1 MPNNPDNFNSHSS
14 FMKKFLLILSLLLS
28 VQASIAC
35 TSAIISGKVTKN
47 GRPLL
52 WKHRDTG
59 NEQNFI
65 ARVAPEGNKYGF
77 VALYNGG
84 DSLLESAWMGM
95 NDAGFAIMN
104 TASYNLMPDTA
115 KFVDQEGVVM
125 RKALE
130 TCRTLI
136 DFENLLAS
144 LPKPLGVQAN
154 FGVLDANG
162 NGAYYETDDHNF
174 TRFLLENAGEGFLI
188 RTNYSVNGKEDGGYG
203 YIRENN
209 ARYWIEPHAVSRD
222 IIPELFT
229 EGISRSF
236 YHSLIGRDFMNS
248 GDRWAVDQ
256 DFVPRKSS
264 SASIVIEGM
273 LPDETPEDMTMWSV
287 VGYPP
292 VSHVHAVTINDVPE
306 ELQPTLLG
314 FKSPYCQ
321 ETIDRKNE
329 VFSIKRGSGSH
340 YLDLFKIKE
349 YEPEQLRLSEESYKI
364 RRSELNRKRLKV
376 IEKD

>member
-1 MPNNPDNFNSHSS
+1 
-14 FMKKFLLILSLLLS
+14 MKKFLLILSLLLS

-35 TSAIISGKVTKN
+35 TSAIISGKITKN
-47 GRPLL
+47 GRPLI

-59 NEQNFI
+59 AEQNFI
-65 ARVAPEGNKYGF
+65 ARVEPKDGKHGF

-125 RKALE
+125 RHALE
-130 TCRTLI
+130 KCRTLN
-136 DFENLLAS
+136 DFEVLLS
-144 LPKPLGVQAN
+144 TLPKPLGVQAN
-154 FGVLDANG
+154 FGVLDAEG
-162 NGAYYETDDHNF
+162 HGAYYETDDYNF
-174 TRFLLENAGEGFLI
+174 KKFALDDVAEGFII
-188 RTNYSVNGKEDGGYG
+188 RTNYSVSGKEDGGYG

-209 ARYWIEPHAVSRD
+209 ARYWIEPHATAQD

-236 YHSLIGRDFMNS
+236 YHSLIGRDFMKS

-273 LPDETPEDMTMWSV
+273 LPGETPEDMTMWSV

-292 VSHVHAVTINDVPE
+292 VSHVKAVTINDVPA
-306 ELQPTLLG
+306 ELQPTLPGYL
-314 FKSPYCQ
+314 SPYCQ
-321 ETIDRKNE
+321 ETIERKNE

-340 YLDLFKIKE
+340 YLDMFKIKE
-349 YEPEQLRLSEESYKI
+349 YEPKQLGLSAENYKI
-364 RRSELNRKRLKV
+364 RRAEQNRKRLK
-376 IEKD
+376 

>member
-1 MPNNPDNFNSHSS
+1 
-14 FMKKFLLILSLLLS
+14 MKKFLLILSLLLS

-162 NGAYYETDDHNF
+162 NGAYYETDDH
-174 TRFLLENAGEGFLI
+174 
-188 RTNYSVNGKEDGGYG
+188 
-203 YIRENN
+203 
-209 ARYWIEPHAVSRD
+209 
-222 IIPELFT
+222 
-229 EGISRSF
+229 
-236 YHSLIGRDFMNS
+236 
-248 GDRWAVDQ
+248 
-256 DFVPRKSS
+256 
-264 SASIVIEGM
+264 
-273 LPDETPEDMTMWSV
+273 
-287 VGYPP
+287 
-292 VSHVHAVTINDVPE
+292 
-306 ELQPTLLG
+306 
-314 FKSPYCQ
+314 
-321 ETIDRKNE
+321 
-329 VFSIKRGSGSH
+329 
-340 YLDLFKIKE
+340 
-349 YEPEQLRLSEESYKI
+349 
-364 RRSELNRKRLKV
+364 
-376 IEKD
+376 

>member
-1 MPNNPDNFNSHSS
+1 
-14 FMKKFLLILSLLLS
+14 MKKLLVLIMLIVS
-28 VQASIAC
+28 VQAGMAC

-47 GRPLL
+47 GRPLI

-59 NEQNFI
+59 AEQNFI
-65 ARVAPEGNKYGF
+65 ARVEPKDGNHGF

-115 KFVDQEGVVM
+115 KLQDQEGIVM
-125 RKALE
+125 RHALE
-130 TCRTLI
+130 KCRTLK
-136 DFENLLAS
+136 DFEELLAA

-154 FGVLDANG
+154 FGVLDAEG
-162 NGAYYETDDHNF
+162 HGAYYETDDHNF
-174 TRFLLENAGEGFLI
+174 KRFLLDDEADGI
-188 RTNYSVNGKEDGGYG
+188 IVRTNYSVSGEEDGGYG

-209 ARYWIEPHAVSRD
+209 ARYWIEPHAATRD
-222 IIPELFT
+222 IVPELFT
-229 EGISRSF
+229 EGISRSY
-236 YHSLIGRDFMNS
+236 YHSLIGRDFMKS

-273 LPDETPEDMTMWSV
+273 LPGETPEDMTMWSV

-292 VSHVHAVTINDVPE
+292 VSHVKAVTINNVPA
-306 ELQPTLLG
+306 ELEPTLPG
-314 FKSPYCQ
+314 FLSPYCQ
-321 ETIDRKNE
+321 ETIDRKNS

-340 YLDLFKIKE
+340 YLDLDQVRA
-349 YEPEQLRLSEESYKI
+349 YDPEQRRQSAESYKN
-364 RRSELNRKRLKV
+364 RRSQLNR
-376 IEKD
+376 EN

>member
-1 MPNNPDNFNSHSS
+1 
-14 FMKKFLLILSLLLS
+14 MKKFLLILSLLLS

-35 TSAIISGKVTKN
+35 TSAIISGKVTKT
-47 GRPLL
+47 GRPLI

-59 NEQNFI
+59 AEQNFI
-65 ARVAPEGNKYGF
+65 ARVEPKDGKHGF

-125 RKALE
+125 RHALE
-130 TCRTLI
+130 KCRTLQ
-136 DFENLLAS
+136 DFEKLLAT

-154 FGVLDANG
+154 FGVLDADG
-162 NGAYYETDDHNF
+162 HGAYYETDDYNF
-174 TRFLLENAGEGFLI
+174 KKFALDDVADGFII
-188 RTNYSVNGKEDGGYG
+188 RTNYSVSGKEDGGYG

-209 ARYWIEPHAVSRD
+209 ARYWIEPHAELGD
-222 IIPELFT
+222 IVPELFT

-236 YHSLIGRDFMNS
+236 YHSLIGRDFMKS

-273 LPDETPEDMTMWSV
+273 LPGESPEDMTMWSV

-292 VSHVHAVTINDVPE
+292 VSHVYAVTIDEVPT
-306 ELQPTLLG
+306 ELQPVLPGYL
-314 FKSPYCQ
+314 SPYCQ
-321 ETIDRKNE
+321 ESIDRKNQ

-349 YEPEQLRLSEESYKI
+349 YEPEQLRLSAENYKI
-364 RRSELNRKRLKV
+364 RRSEQNRKRLKV
-376 IEKD
+376 E